1 MRPVIKNYDKTF
13 KKIDQERLAFALE
26 KHKYKFM
33 KFIKNT
39 NIPFDNNQAERDL
52 RIIKIK
58 QKVFGCFRAQTHAA
72 YFTCITKI

>member
-1 MRPVIKNYDKTF
+1 
-13 KKIDQERLAFALE
+13 
-26 KHKYKFM
+26 M